1 MICDGNFKFTV
12 NGNSNINLFQSLLD
26 KNNYLNVRCK
36 VEVNEVAEYVNYFF
50 YFHSVEEREMIK
62 RELQDII
69 DECNYITEN
78 GGSYEL

>member
-1 MICDGNFKFTV
+1 MVCEGNFKFTV

-50 YFHSVEEREMIK
+50 YFHSDEERKMIK